1 MIEKSNR
8 KNYRAVEGL
17 EYHEDLNSFQSQ
29 ISDSKKWL
37 SRLWLSMMISE
48 PAVKTGKSM
57 DTLVPSK

>member
-1 MIEKSNR
+1 M
-8 KNYRAVEGL
+8 